1 MHKVV
6 LGVLGDG
13 LCYQFKLCCHLGMRI
28 ALLLKLGEEEANIG
42 LHLLPALL
50 MLPLL
55 LHHGTQHEL
64 SLDEGFGFGFFVPW

>member
-1 MHKVV
+1 
-6 LGVLGDG
+6 
-13 LCYQFKLCCHLGMRI
+13 MRI